1 MKTNLKYDSKQL
13 KKELKQAV
21 SEQCEILCE
30 ENQKCYDALRYVRPR
45 TKLESMH
52 AELCLTNKNYA
63 NILGLGKL
71 MKNHQ
76 ELTDDDWNEFINK
89 HKVNLRFLNNLLKV
103 VPDFISTIRKKL
115 TNKSSSYISCTI
127 HYKFF
132 HNYILLITFSRQ
144 KCLLNYIIFIL
155 LVHIRR

>member
-1 MKTNLKYDSKQL
+1 MKINWRVRMKTNLKYDSKQL

-103 VPDFISTIRKKL
+103 VPDFIATIRTYGEDKVVFEYVRAL
-115 TNKSSSYISCTI
+115 ENNRVNRKS
-127 HYKFF
+127 
-132 HNYILLITFSRQ
+132 Q
-144 KCLLNYIIFIL
+144 
-155 LVHIRR
+155 